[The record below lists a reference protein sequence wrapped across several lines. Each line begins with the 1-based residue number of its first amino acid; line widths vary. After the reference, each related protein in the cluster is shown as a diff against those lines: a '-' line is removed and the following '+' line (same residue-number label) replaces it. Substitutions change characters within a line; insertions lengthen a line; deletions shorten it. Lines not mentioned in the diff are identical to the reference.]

1 MPISIRSASP
11 ADIPLILALIR
22 ELAAYERAPEQAIAT
37 EADLS
42 RHLFPRAGRPTVEC
56 LIGEIDGEPRG
67 FALYFTSFS
76 TWLGRSGIY
85 LEDLFVRPDSRRRGL
100 GRALLSHLAGLAV
113 ERGCG
118 RLEWAVLDWNTPAI
132 DFYRSLGA
140 TPMDEWTTFRLA
152 GPALSALGV
161 R

>member
-1 MPISIRSASP
+1 MSISIRPASP
-11 ADIPLILALIR
+11 ADIPLILTLIR

-37 EADLS
+37 EHDLS
-42 RHLFPRAGRPTVEC
+42 RHLFPGAGRPTVEC
-56 LIGEIDGEPRG
+56 LIGELVGEPRG

-118 RLEWAVLDWNTPAI
+118 RLEWAVLDWNAPAI
-132 DFYRSLGA
+132 EFYRSLGA
-140 TPMDEWTTFRLA
+140 MPMSEWTTFRLA
-152 GPALSALGV
+152 GPALAALG
-161 R
+161 RR